1 MEKEYKD
8 FLRAMALQKLAKTN
22 VEEYDTSIKLFIWKN
37 NSYKVDAFVA
47 MGGNPDK
54 SGYVNASE
62 LIKIIKDEFKMTI
75 DIEVFLSDPII
86 ILTETNCWNR
96 RQ

>member
-1 MEKEYKD
+1 
-8 FLRAMALQKLAKTN
+8 
-22 VEEYDTSIKLFIWKN
+22 
-37 NSYKVDAFVA
+37 

-86 ILTETNCWNR
+86 ILTETNC
-96 RQ
+96 